1 MTRRTRKQ
9 ALALT
14 AAVALLATAC
24 AGQDGDSDDD
34 TADSAEDGDDADA
47 DTEED
52 DADSDEPV
60 TIEWWHNSNNE
71 PGRGVYEQAADD
83 FMAENPHVTIEINA
97 QEHEDMLTR
106 LDAAFQSGDIPDIYM
121 ERGGGELASH
131 VEAGLTRDITDLA
144 AEAIENLG
152 GVGSTYEVDGRAY
165 ALPFTAGAVG
175 FWYNTELFDEAGIGG
190 PPETLDDWFAAVDAL
205 KAADIEPVAV
215 GAGDGWPA
223 GHYWYYTALRQCP
236 EDVLT
241 EAVVT
246 LDFSDPDPCFL
257 RAGETLQ
264 EIIEAE
270 PFNDGFLVTP
280 AQEGPTSASGLLATE
295 RVGMEL
301 AGHWE
306 PGVMEGLTED
316 GEGLAGKLGWF
327 PFPSVPGQEGE
338 PGALIGGGDAWAL
351 SADAP
356 DEAAAFISYLV
367 SDEMQQEFAANNMG
381 LPVNPA
387 ASDSVA
393 DPALAGLIEPLAT
406 APYNHLYFDTQ
417 FGDSIGG
424 AMNDEIVEMFAGEAS
439 PQDIVDAIQ
448 AAAEQG

>member
-9 ALALT
+9 ALALA
-14 AAVALLATAC
+14 AAVALAATAC
-24 AGQDGDSDDD
+24 AGQDSDDD
-34 TADSAEDGDDADA
+34 TDAADTAEDAD
-47 DTEED
+47 ED
-52 DADSDEPV
+52 DDSDEGDSDEPV
-60 TIEWWHNSNNE
+60 TVTWWHNSNNE

-106 LDAAFQSGDIPDIYM
+106 LDAAFQSGDMPDIYM
-121 ERGGGELASH
+121 ERGGGELAAH

-144 AEAIENLG
+144 ADAIANLD

-175 FWYNTELFDEAGIGG
+175 FWYNTDLFDEAGISE
-190 PPETLDDWFAAVDAL
+190 PPETLDDWLAAVDAL

-246 LDFSDPDPCFL
+246 LDFSDPDPCFQ
-257 RAGETLQ
+257 RAGETL
-264 EIIEAE
+264 ESIIAAE
-270 PFNDGFLVTP
+270 PFNAGFLATP

-295 RVGMEL
+295 RVAMEL

-306 PGVMEGLTED
+306 PGVMQGLTED
-316 GEGLAGKLGWF
+316 GEGLAGRLGWF

-338 PGALIGGGDAWAL
+338 PGALIGGGDGWAL

-367 SDEMQQEFAANNMG
+367 SDEMQIKFAENDMG
-381 LPVNPA
+381 IPVNPA
-387 ASDSVA
+387 AAGSVA
-393 DPALAGLIEPLAT
+393 DPALAGLVEPLGD
-406 APYNHLYFDTQ
+406 APYNHLYLDTQ
-417 FGDSIGG
+417 FGESIGG
-424 AMNDEIVEMFAGEAS
+424 AMNDEIVKMFAGDAS
-439 PQDIVDAIQ
+439 PQDIVDAIREAYDAQ
-448 AAAEQG
+448 Q